1 MASGRGFRGVQDPCQ
16 RGCVPLLIVSRRGR
30 GGTLPR
36 TCIKRYGAFF
46 FIVLHSKGLQSPLA
60 HCKRLR
66 LGYCSSTWSKPSTPY
81 LTNPLEGPT
90 KTWDPPRLLSR
101 IRALHTD
108 FTVNL
113 PVGDATAS
121 FGYTVGVKQ
130 GDSLAP
136 VLFLYCVQAVLYTL
150 DRSWD
155 VPTFRSKMDDKLNG
169 RSWKARGPGL
179 IHFKFPFSV
188 YADDTALVFESRS
201 DLERGAAAL
210 RAHFTRWGLSIHV
223 GTATK
228 KSKTEALVVP
238 RPQTKYED
246 YDTSDIVMDDG
257 GRFHFTETF
266 RYLGVTL
273 SSCINDDA
281 DVDSRIAK
289 ASGAFACL
297 SHVFLSSRIKPH
309 AKRAA
314 YVGTILPILLYGA
327 EAWCLTEGMLAKLR
341 RFHNYSTRRMCG
353 ISNRS
358 SRFHHI
364 SARNVYQRL
373 GLHHIDTYIIRRH
386 L

>member
-46 FIVLHSKGLQSPLA
+46 FIVLHSEGLQSPLA

-90 KTWDPPRLLSR
+90 KMWDPPRLLSR

-169 RSWKARGPGL
+169 RSW
-179 IHFKFPFSV
+179 I
-188 YADDTALVFESRS
+188 T
-201 DLERGAAAL
+201 
-210 RAHFTRWGLSIHV
+210 
-223 GTATK
+223 
-228 KSKTEALVVP
+228 
-238 RPQTKYED
+238 
-246 YDTSDIVMDDG
+246 
-257 GRFHFTETF
+257 
-266 RYLGVTL
+266 
-273 SSCINDDA
+273 C
-281 DVDSRIAK
+281 
-289 ASGAFACL
+289 
-297 SHVFLSSRIKPH
+297 
-309 AKRAA
+309 
-314 YVGTILPILLYGA
+314 LPIIA
-327 EAWCLTEGMLAKLR
+327 
-341 RFHNYSTRRMCG
+341 H
-353 ISNRS
+353 
-358 SRFHHI
+358 
-364 SARNVYQRL
+364 
-373 GLHHIDTYIIRRH
+373 
-386 L
+386 